1 MAIGSNLSCVRFGT
15 WIDHFITEERQTWA
29 INLTE
34 EWGHVVPSNCN
45 PVFYFHARFIYHA
58 HVSFHWLHD
67 PIILGSVIL
76 RKCDTQE
83 GNWVARYVRQT
94 PISWGSHRLSGE
106 RISLLFWKFS
116 FYRAFYEMIFPKRKL
131 FNSAN
136 SIGCERTRSSYAENF
151 AQIVGLS
158 YFSFK
163 TKSRQLCEQQHIL
176 SPFPF
181 HLQTFPRV

>member
-76 RKCDTQE
+76 RKCDTQVTE
-83 GNWVARYVRQT
+83 LHVTSDKPQFPEDRTDYQV
-94 PISWGSHRLSGE
+94 SV
-106 RISLLFWKFS
+106 SLCYFENFPSTEPFMKWFS
-116 FYRAFYEMIFPKRKL
+116 PKE
-131 FNSAN
+131 NC
-136 SIGCERTRSSYAENF
+136 SIQRTRSGAN
-151 AQIVGLS
+151 
-158 YFSFK
+158 
-163 TKSRQLCEQQHIL
+163 EQDPLTPKIL
-176 SPFPF
+176 
-181 HLQTFPRV
+181 LR

>member
-1 MAIGSNLSCVRFGT
+1 MGKYFIPVTEISVSTTEISVTFSYEHIEIFTKEIGVRRDIGNRASSVNRAHMKRP
-15 WIDHFITEERQTWA
+15 WIA
-29 INLTE
+29 
-34 EWGHVVPSNCN
+34 P
-45 PVFYFHARFIYHA
+45 
-58 HVSFHWLHD
+58 
-67 PIILGSVIL
+67 
-76 RKCDTQE
+76 
-83 GNWVARYVRQT
+83 YVRQT

-136 SIGCERTRSSYAENF
+136 SIGCERTRFSYAENF

>member
-34 EWGHVVPSNCN
+34 ERGHVVPSNCN

-76 RKCDTQE
+76 RSVKLRKVTELHVTSDKPQF
-83 GNWVARYVRQT
+83 
-94 PISWGSHRLSGE
+94 SWGSHRLSGE

-136 SIGCERTRSSYAENF
+136 SIECERTRSSYAENF